1 MTMVYRIVIDF
12 ETREDAEACQELLA
26 CWEMQD
32 LEIYIPPE
40 NAFATHSIEEMPV
53 SEI

>member
-40 NAFATHSIEEMPV
+40 NAFATHPIEERG
-53 SEI
+53 E